1 MLRTVGQGQVAEVG
15 QILEEQA
22 DIKVLQLSDN
32 QAEHLV
38 SGGVQLAGDF
48 RGAARRSIVLK
59 QRLDVRFNVSLLET
73 VSMLF
78 ALDVLIL
85 HLFALQALL
94 LPIELEVDVA
104 SDSCD
109 RQFLISQFHN
119 FTLD

>member
-1 MLRTVGQGQVAEVG
+1 VLRTVGQGQVAEVG

-48 RGAARRSIVLK
+48 CGAARRSIVLK
-59 QRLDVRFNVSLLET
+59 QSLDVRFNVSLLET

-85 HLFALQALL
+85 HIFALQALL